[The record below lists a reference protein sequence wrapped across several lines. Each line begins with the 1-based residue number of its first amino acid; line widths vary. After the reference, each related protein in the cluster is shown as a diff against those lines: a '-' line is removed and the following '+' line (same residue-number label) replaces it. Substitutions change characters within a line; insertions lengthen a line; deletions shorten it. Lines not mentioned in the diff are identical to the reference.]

1 MSGNSE
7 ARSPARG
14 PGLAVEL
21 SSAGGDLVGL
31 GALGA
36 LDDLEVDPL
45 ALFEAL
51 VPVHLD
57 GRVVD
62 EDVLTAVDGD
72 EAEALLGVEPLHGAL
87 CHVCSHVRATD
98 DPSRSGGRVLALPP
112 VEHERGTRT
121 ARKGTTRTPGI
132 PVIHAESIPDPAAS
146 SPGPVRRRQLMRPA
160 ARADF
165 SDGSTRWVGPTTG
178 SSGSSVFSPSPVL
191 RTTVSLAG
199 SSRPSSTSWRSTATV
214 TPPAVSAKT
223 PVVRARS
230 RMPWTIASSP
240 TRPTDPPVRR
250 IASSA

>member
-98 DPSRSGGRVLALPP
+98 DASWSRSRGLALPP

-121 ARKGTTRTPGI
+121 ARK
-132 PVIHAESIPDPAAS
+132 VQQK
-146 SPGPVRRRQLMRPA
+146 GPEN
-160 ARADF
+160 
-165 SDGSTRWVGPTTG
+165 G
-178 SSGSSVFSPSPVL
+178 SSTQNRY
-191 RTTVSLAG
+191 RTE
-199 SSRPSSTSWRSTATV
+199 
-214 TPPAVSAKT
+214 K
-223 PVVRARS
+223 
-230 RMPWTIASSP
+230 
-240 TRPTDPPVRR
+240 
-250 IASSA
+250 

>member
-45 ALFEAL
+45 ALFQAL

-87 CHVCSHVRATD
+87 CHVCSHVSCVRTAPPDRGTGISLFR
-98 DPSRSGGRVLALPP
+98 PSDTNVELEPRETVHEELPGGTTSTQDERRIRRRVWSRRSGR
-112 VEHERGTRT
+112 RW
-121 ARKGTTRTPGI
+121 
-132 PVIHAESIPDPAAS
+132 PA
-146 SPGPVRRRQLMRPA
+146 
-160 ARADF
+160 
-165 SDGSTRWVGPTTG
+165 
-178 SSGSSVFSPSPVL
+178 
-191 RTTVSLAG
+191 
-199 SSRPSSTSWRSTATV
+199 
-214 TPPAVSAKT
+214 
-223 PVVRARS
+223 
-230 RMPWTIASSP
+230 
-240 TRPTDPPVRR
+240 
-250 IASSA
+250 

>member
-87 CHVCSHVRATD
+87 CHVFSHVSCVRTA
-98 DPSRSGGRVLALPP
+98 PRVVGSGSRSSAR
-112 VEHERGTRT
+112 RTR
-121 ARKGTTRTPGI
+121 AWN
-132 PVIHAESIPDPAAS
+132 SN
-146 SPGPVRRRQLMRPA
+146 
-160 ARADF
+160 
-165 SDGSTRWVGPTTG
+165 
-178 SSGSSVFSPSPVL
+178 
-191 RTTVSLAG
+191 
-199 SSRPSSTSWRSTATV
+199 
-214 TPPAVSAKT
+214 
-223 PVVRARS
+223 RAR
-230 RMPWTIASSP
+230 RYI
-240 TRPTDPPVRR
+240 RKRL
-250 IASSA
+250 